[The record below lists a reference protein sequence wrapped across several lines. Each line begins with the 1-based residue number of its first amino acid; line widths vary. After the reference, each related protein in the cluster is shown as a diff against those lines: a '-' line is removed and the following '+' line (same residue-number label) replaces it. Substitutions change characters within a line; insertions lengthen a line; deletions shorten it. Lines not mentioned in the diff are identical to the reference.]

1 MSSLTDVIYGCI
13 VMTYG
18 ARQRCPKGRTSEPCS
33 RSAAAVRSTS
43 RGSRAIGARLFDFAS
58 ASLSVST
65 AGPRAEGA
73 SAGERIQ
80 AGVYGQASTPFDSA
94 RAVVRLCQKDLDQRS
109 RESSARGV
117 LTTRGRSWLSRSRC
131 RRAAFSWSIVLI
143 ACCPT
148 SWRRYISY
156 SCPSGG
162 GRWAVRLPDPI
173 PLSRR

>member
-1 MSSLTDVIYGCI
+1 MTSLTNVIYGFT

-18 ARQRCPKGRTSEPCS
+18 ARQRRPKGRTSESCS

-43 RGSRAIGARLFDFAS
+43 RCSRAIGAGLFDFAS
-58 ASLSVST
+58 SSLSLST
-65 AGPRAEGA
+65 AGPRVEGA
-73 SAGERIQ
+73 SSGERIQ
-80 AGVYGQASTPFDSA
+80 VGVHGQASTPFDSA

-117 LTTRGRSWLSRSRC
+117 LITRGRSWLSQSRSR
-131 RRAAFSWSIVLI
+131 RATFSWSIALI

-148 SWRRYISY
+148 SWLRYISY

-162 GRWAVRLPDPI
+162 GRWAVRPPDPMQ
-173 PLSRR
+173 LSRR